1 MSHIS
6 KAGGISRRR
15 GDVLDS
21 KDCMYRE
28 ILWPL
33 GVAELKG
40 ACGVSV
46 QTGEAVKER

>member
-21 KDCMYRE
+21 KDCMYRG
-28 ILWPL
+28 P
-33 GVAELKG
+33 VATRGCRTERRPVGL
-40 ACGVSV
+40 VYR
-46 QTGEAVKER
+46 QGEAVKER